1 MSQADS
7 PKPAKPKAPPLGPP
21 PKSAFNYIQGFVGSM
36 DGTLGTTILRVASV
50 TVGFFLLA
58 VYFDWHGTH
67 GFYTREAMEAAH
79 LGRRLAEGHGYTTDS
94 IRPVAVGMLQRAH
107 PSEAAGLLQKAL
119 PDLSVPPAYPFALAV
134 LMKVLPFDYTANHDV
149 LWSFE
154 PDLWITGFNQILFF
168 AAAFLV
174 FRIARRLF
182 DDGVAWVSAIV
193 FCGSEVFW
201 RFSSSG
207 LSTML
212 LLLIFLAMTWCLA
225 TLEWRERQDTLPP
238 PGPSVWLAMAAGAL
252 TGMGGLTR
260 YAFAWM
266 ILPVCLF
273 LALFIAR
280 QRVKLTLAAG
290 AAFLVVMAPWVARN
304 AALSHNACGT
314 AGYAFFQNTRPN
326 EEDRVERSFDPDA
339 AGLRL
344 LRVGDLVNKFL
355 GNGGRILRDELPRL
369 GGTWAS
375 AFFLC
380 GLLLPFRNGGLRR
393 LRWFLVWS
401 LALLAIVQAMDQ
413 TYLSAESPEIN
424 SENLLVVLAPL
435 AIVYGVGFF
444 FILLDQMALP
454 DLRMR
459 PMVAGIFAAAM
470 CLPLAVNLA
479 APWPAFKAENA
490 YVPSRIQKTAALA
503 KPGELLM
510 SDIPWAVAWYG
521 NQPCAWLTLDDGK
534 EFQRLNDLKAVA
546 GIYLTARTADRP
558 FLSQLLD
565 ASGGWRGFYLNAL
578 PPGESSQGMVP
589 NGFPL
594 SKAEPGYVP
603 AEMFLTNPNRATNG
617 TAEKVK

>member
-1 MSQADS
+1 VSQEKP
-7 PKPAKPKAPPLGPP
+7 PKPAPKAPPPGLP
-21 PKSAFNYIQGFVGSM
+21 PKSAFNYIQGFIGSM
-36 DGTLGTTILRVASV
+36 DGTIGTTILRVASV

-58 VYFDWHGTH
+58 VYFDWHATH
-67 GFYTREAMEAAH
+67 GFYTREAMESAH
-79 LGRRLAEGHGYTTDS
+79 LARRLAEGHGYTTDS
-94 IRPVAVGMLQRAH
+94 IRPVTVGMLQRAH
-107 PSEAAGLLQKAL
+107 PAGAARVLQRPL
-119 PDLSVPPAYPFALAV
+119 PDLTVPPAYPLALAV
-134 LMKVLPFDYTANHDV
+134 LMKVLPFDYTANRQV

-154 PDLWITGFNQILFF
+154 PDLWITAFNQVLFF

-193 FCGSEVFW
+193 FCGSELFW

-207 LSTML
+207 LPTMF

-225 TLEWRERQDTLPP
+225 ALEGRERQDTLPP
-238 PGPSVWLAMAAGAL
+238 ARPSLWLAIAAGVL
-252 TGMGGLTR
+252 TGLGGLTR

-273 LALFIAR
+273 LLIFIAR
-280 QRVKLTLAAG
+280 QRLKLTLAAA
-290 AAFLVVMAPWVARN
+290 AAFLIVMAPWMARN
-304 AALSHNACGT
+304 VALSHTAFGT

-344 LRVGDLVNKFL
+344 LRLHDLVNKFL
-355 GNGGRILRDELPRL
+355 GNEGEILRDELPRF

-401 LALLAIVQAMDQ
+401 LTLLAVVQAMDQ
-413 TYLSAESPEIN
+413 TYLSAESPGIN
-424 SENLLVVLAPL
+424 SENLLVLLAPL
-435 AIVYGVGFF
+435 AIIYGAGFF
-444 FILLDQMALP
+444 FVLLDQMALP

-459 PMVAGIFAAAM
+459 PFVAGIFAAAM

-479 APWPAFKAENA
+479 APWPAAKAESA
-490 YVPSRIQKTAALA
+490 YLPFQIQKTAGLV
-503 KPGELLM
+503 KPDELLM
-510 SDIPWAVAWYG
+510 SDLPWAMAWYG
-521 NQPCAWLTLDDGK
+521 NHPCAWLTLDDNK
-534 EFQRLNDLKAVA
+534 EFQRLNDLKPVT

-565 ASGGWRGFYLNAL
+565 ASGGWRGFYLSAL

-589 NGFPL
+589 TGFPL

-617 TAEKVK
+617 AAGK